1 MSPSG
6 IRKTT
11 APRGEDSAR
20 GRTFPVS
27 PRPRAAGDVRVGDQR
42 AAVASGDASVGVGAG
57 RAAVCVAGVDVADAT
72 QHELTTTGALTTV
85 VQPQLVWQ

>member
-1 MSPSG
+1 MP
-6 IRKTT
+6 T
-11 APRGEDSAR
+11 
-20 GRTFPVS
+20 
-27 PRPRAAGDVRVGDQR
+27 RPWAAGGVRAGGQR
-42 AAVASGDASVGVGAG
+42 AAVEIGDASVGVGAG